1 MAAGRQRRGATLA
14 HIQQL
19 LLTGSGTFCKQ
30 VHLQFNSEV
39 KATVTPSGAHE
50 ECPFQVGVLDRPQK
64 LRYRDRR
71 MCKATLRSE
80 NGRVHSGVKGLGAA
94 CLRLDGLWA
103 LNMVVKKTEAGMCR

>member
-1 MAAGRQRRGATLA
+1 
-14 HIQQL
+14 
-19 LLTGSGTFCKQ
+19 
-30 VHLQFNSEV
+30 
-39 KATVTPSGAHE
+39 
-50 ECPFQVGVLDRPQK
+50 
-64 LRYRDRR
+64 

>member
-1 MAAGRQRRGATLA
+1 M
-14 HIQQL
+14 
-19 LLTGSGTFCKQ
+19 
-30 VHLQFNSEV
+30 
-39 KATVTPSGAHE
+39 TPSGTHE

-64 LRYRDRR
+64 LRYRNRR

-103 LNMVVKKTEAGMCR
+103 LNMVVKKTETGMCR